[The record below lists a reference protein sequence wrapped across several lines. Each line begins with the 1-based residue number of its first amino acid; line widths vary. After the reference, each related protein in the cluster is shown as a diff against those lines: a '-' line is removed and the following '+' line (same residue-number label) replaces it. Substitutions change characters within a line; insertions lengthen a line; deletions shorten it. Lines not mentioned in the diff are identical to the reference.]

1 MRKKSKVGLLMG
13 LFFTAIGIV
22 MFAFDA
28 GYILLGRTVD
38 LNKVLAEGGEL
49 PRDKVVTY
57 TCEVPIGNYAE
68 MQTYLNGIIPLPAK
82 SQLYAMY
89 DKYGGDGI
97 IFSAK
102 LRSKYKMAEFDSAV
116 NNDTPKITLEGRLM
130 TIDNDAFGCL
140 EQVCGDL
147 SEENITLTYYV
158 IDTTSSRI
166 EWALMYLFITAL
178 GVFCLVT
185 YFKKKV

>member
-1 MRKKSKVGLLMG
+1 MKKKSKAALLMG
-13 LFFTAIGIV
+13 LFFAAIGIV

-102 LRSKYKMAEFDSAV
+102 LISKYKMAEFDSAV
-116 NNDTPKITLEGRLM
+116 NEDTPKITLEGRLM
-130 TIDNDAFGCL
+130 TIDNDAFGYL